1 MVETPRE
8 HALARRAGGTMTDF
22 DGSRLS
28 LARRMRRLPRTV
40 LADQVS
46 FTAAAIT
53 QFERGDARPTRAAAG
68 ELALALGVP
77 VEFFGR
83 GRPID
88 TVPAGSAH
96 FRSLRSAPAI
106 SRDQA
111 LAFAELAL
119 AAVDLLEQYVDFP
132 TYSVPLN
139 PVDEDPTPDEIEGIA
154 YDTRVAIGQKDE
166 PLPHVVR
173 LLESKGV
180 VVLRP
185 PMTLDSRVDAF
196 STRVGGRALVLLSDA
211 KGDRARSR
219 FDAAHELGH
228 LVMHPDVEPGSKLVE
243 RQGQI
248 FGSEF
253 LAPSRVLV
261 PELPSRIDW
270 AVLHRLK
277 AKWGISLRALAYRA
291 HASGTWS
298 DATYRRSMQM
308 LAEQGLPESG
318 ALGPAESPS
327 MVGAAA
333 DLIVNSGMTF
343 EELANA
349 GKLPRE
355 ALDLV
360 VSAGR
365 EDRLRLNLAP

>member
-1 MVETPRE
+1 
-8 HALARRAGGTMTDF
+8 
-22 DGSRLS
+22 
-28 LARRMRRLPRTV
+28 MRRLPRTV